1 MSRVAFINLAR
12 NTKVRALA
20 AQAAIVLAAG
30 LLVTWLVSNTGT
42 NLQRLGISFGFD
54 FLQQSARFPISES
67 ILDYSPSDSFGWAFV
82 VGLGN
87 TLFLALIAIVA
98 STILGTLLAL
108 ARRSTHPLAHGLS
121 SAAIEV
127 LRNTPLVV
135 QLLFWY
141 ALVTVGLP
149 NFGAALNPLSHVYLS
164 DRGLYVPDLQIQA
177 GPRFWLILAASVAAI
192 VAVIV
197 HRRRVRVRTGHAP
210 GSSLFIVGAIVA
222 ATLFCIHLV
231 GDLKLAVELPVRG
244 TYNFIGGFGLSPEF
258 VAVFT
263 GLVLYTSA
271 FIGEIVRG
279 GIDAIARGQW
289 EAGRAIG
296 FSERQTLR
304 LIVMPQALRI
314 IVPPLTSQYVNT
326 IKNTTLALVVG
337 YPDVAFVAA
346 TTMNQTGQAIE
357 AILILMLI
365 FLLLSLAASV
375 FMNWF
380 NRRVALVER

>member
-1 MSRVAFINLAR
+1 MTRAALINLAR

-20 AQAAIVLAAG
+20 AQVAIVMSAA
-30 LLVTWLVSNTGT
+30 LLLMWLVGNTAA
-42 NLQRLGISFGFD
+42 NLQRIGISFGFD
-54 FLQQSARFPISES
+54 FLQQAARFPISES

-87 TLFLALIAIVA
+87 TLFLALIVIVA
-98 STILGTLLAL
+98 ATILGTLLAL
-108 ARRSTHPLAHGLS
+108 ARRSTHPLAHGLAG
-121 SAAIEV
+121 AAVEV

-149 NFGAALNPLSHVYLS
+149 NFGAALNPLSNVYLS
-164 DRGLYVPDLQIQA
+164 DRGLYMPGVQFHA
-177 GPRFWLILAASVAAI
+177 GPPFWTILAVSAAAI
-192 VAVIV
+192 VTMVL
-197 HRRRVRVRTGHAP
+197 HRRRVRVRTGHLP
-210 GSSLFIVGAIVA
+210 RGSVPIIGGIAVL
-222 ATLFCIHLV
+222 TLLCIHLL
-231 GDLKLAVELPVRG
+231 GDLRADFEPPVRG
-244 TYNFIGGFGLSPEF
+244 QYNFIGGFGLSPEF
-258 VAVFT
+258 VAVFA

-271 FIGEIVRG
+271 FIGEIIRG
-279 GIDAIARGQW
+279 GIDAISRGQW

-296 FSERQTLR
+296 FSERQILR
-304 LIVMPQALRI
+304 LIIMPQALRI

-346 TTMNQTGQAIE
+346 TTMNQTGQAVE

-365 FLLLSLAASV
+365 FLLLSLTASV

-380 NRRVALVER
+380 NRQVALVER

>member
-1 MSRVAFINLAR
+1 MSRATFSNFAR
-12 NTKVRALA
+12 NARVRALT
-20 AQAAIVLAAG
+20 AQVAIVLAAA
-30 LLVTWLVSNTGT
+30 LVLVWLVGNTAT

-67 ILDYSPSDSFGWAFV
+67 ILDYSPSDSFGWAFI

-87 TLFLALIAIVA
+87 TLFLALIVVVT
-98 STILGTLLAL
+98 STVLGTLLAL
-108 ARRSTHPLAHGLS
+108 ARRSHHPLAHGLS
-121 SAAIEV
+121 GVIVEV

-149 NFGAALNPLSHVYLS
+149 NIEGALNPLRNVYLS
-164 DRGLYVPDLQIQA
+164 DRGLYLPALRFQVGPLFWAMLLA
-177 GPRFWLILAASVAAI
+177 GAAAI
-192 VAVIV
+192 AGAVRY
-197 HRRRVRVRTGHAP
+197 RRRLRVRAGRTP
-210 GSSLFIVGAIVA
+210 RGSGMLIGIIVVLALLCTYLLA
-222 ATLFCIHLV
+222 DFTFRL
-231 GDLKLAVELPVRG
+231 DLPTKG
-244 TYNFIGGFGLSPEF
+244 QYNFLGGFGLTPEF

-263 GLVLYTSA
+263 GLVLYTAA
-271 FIGEIVRG
+271 FVGEIIRG
-279 GIDAIARGQW
+279 GIDAVARCQW

-296 FSERQTLR
+296 LSDRQTLR

-346 TTMNQTGQAIE
+346 TTMNQTGQAVE

-365 FLLLSLAASV
+365 FLLLSLASSA